1 MEILSMQFASALL
14 AIIVI
19 DLVLAGDNAIVI
31 ALAARNLPKHL
42 QTKAIIWGTVGA
54 IVVRTAMTLVVVA
67 LLKIPGLLLAGGALL
82 VWIAYKL
89 LLPEEGD
96 KEEHVGG
103 ASNFWGA
110 IRTVVVADMVMGLDN
125 VLAVAGAAH
134 GSFLLVAL
142 GLLISI
148 PIVVWGST
156 LLLKFVE
163 KYPSVVYVGAGV
175 LAWTSV
181 KMMTAEPLIKDYLA
195 ANRAIV
201 PLLYVLVVGGVLLAG
216 FVRSHRHL
224 EARNHQRLAAF
235 PSAAA
240 AASVSSADPTGESA
254 MLKILV
260 PVDASRNALHAV
272 RHVIAE
278 FRKNPGFEVHLLN
291 VQTPFSKHVARFS
304 ARQDRDAYHKEQ
316 GEAVLAPLRTMLEEA
331 RVPFAEHI
339 RVGGRAET
347 IADEAKR
354 LSVDHIVL
362 ATARKNSLTRMVE
375 ASVTNKV
382 LDLTTVPVEVVVGDS
397 VSKLERY
404 GIPVGIGAGLGALV
418 LLAAD

>member
-31 ALAARNLPKHL
+31 ALAARNLPKDL
-42 QTKAIIWGTVGA
+42 QRKAILWGTVGA
-54 IVVRTAMTLVVVA
+54 IVVRTSMTLIVVA
-67 LLKIPGLLLAGGALL
+67 LLKIPGLLFAGGALL

-89 LLPEEGD
+89 LLPEEEDSAD
-96 KEEHVGG
+96 KVAG
-103 ASNFWGA
+103 AANFWGA

-134 GSFLLVAL
+134 GSFLLVVL

-148 PIVVWGST
+148 PIVIWGST
-156 LLLKFVE
+156 LLLTFVE
-163 KYPSVVYVGAGV
+163 KYPSFVYVGAGV

-181 KMMTAEPLIKDYLA
+181 KMMTSEPLVKEYLA
-195 ANRAIV
+195 LYPSLV
-201 PLLYVLVVGGVLLAG
+201 PVLYVLVVGGVLFAG
-216 FVRSHRHL
+216 FI
-224 EARNHQRLAAF
+224 RNHKTLESRINARLTSF
-235 PSAAA
+235 PGAAA
-240 AASVSSADPTGESA
+240 AVTADEPPGEPT

-260 PVDASRNALHAV
+260 PVDGSSNALHAI

-278 FRKNPGFEVHLLN
+278 FRKNPAFEVHLLN
-291 VQTPFSKHVARFS
+291 VQTPFSRHIARFT
-304 ARQDRDAYHKEQ
+304 AKQDRDAHHREQ
-316 GEAVLAPLRTMLEEA
+316 AEGVLAPLRRMLEDV
-331 RVPFAEHI
+331 RLPFAEHV
-339 RVGGRAET
+339 RVGRRAET

-354 LSVDHIVL
+354 LQCDHIVL

-375 ASVTNKV
+375 ASVTSKV
-382 LDLTTVPVEVVVGDS
+382 LDLTSVPVEVVVGDS

-404 GIPVGIGAGLGALV
+404 GIPLGIGAGVGALV
-418 LLAAD
+418 LLAVD